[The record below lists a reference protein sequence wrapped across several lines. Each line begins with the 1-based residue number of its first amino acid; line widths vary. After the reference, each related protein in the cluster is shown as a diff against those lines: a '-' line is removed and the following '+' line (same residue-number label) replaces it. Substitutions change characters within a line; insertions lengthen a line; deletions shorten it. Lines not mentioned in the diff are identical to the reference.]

1 MQHSKFFPAA
11 NVSAFIHYTGMG
23 IGYYEE
29 PQEIE
34 SVYFVPG
41 YVEPEYWGRH
51 ANKLLIR
58 NVDPVVLSEVL
69 RLVHA
74 IVAKAA

>member
-1 MQHSKFFPAA
+1 MQHLKYFPA
-11 NVSAFIHYTGMG
+11 VDVTAFIQYTGMSA
-23 IGYYEE
+23 GYYEE

-41 YVEPEYWGRH
+41 YVEPAWWGRH
-51 ANKLLIR
+51 ANKMLIR